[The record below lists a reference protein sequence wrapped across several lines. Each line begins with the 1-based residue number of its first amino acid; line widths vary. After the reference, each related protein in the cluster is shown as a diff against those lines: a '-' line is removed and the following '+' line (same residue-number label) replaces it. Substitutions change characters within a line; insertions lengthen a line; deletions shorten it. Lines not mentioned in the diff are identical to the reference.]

1 MTGFSGRW
9 LVTVSLA
16 GFLVSPTFA
25 HAQSGR
31 AWVDP
36 PAESDTS
43 SPRPMKTPSP
53 TPMAAPAKAAEPVSV
68 PQHAAKP
75 VPHSEAVNADAELQR
90 APDASQ
96 QNAAV
101 DEQAKPKPSV
111 ERKTRA
117 SRQAASSTR
126 NQKRNAQ
133 IERRREARTQMSQ
146 AEPRNAF
153 ERRARIARYGSIQEG
168 VDAGLQ
174 VMRLRTIQLPDGR
187 RITVLTRPD
196 QDIASGMIDGY

>member
-16 GFLVSPTFA
+16 SFLASPIVA

-31 AWVDP
+31 PWVDP
-36 PAESDTS
+36 PAEANAAS
-43 SPRPMKTPSP
+43 SRP
-53 TPMAAPAKAAEPVSV
+53 APAATPVPVASPAKPAEPVSSP
-68 PQHAAKP
+68 PQHASKP
-75 VPHSEAVNADAELQR
+75 AIPSGTVDADAELQQP
-90 APDASQ
+90 PDASQ
-96 QNAAV
+96 KTAAEDQV
-101 DEQAKPKPSV
+101 KPKPSI

-117 SRQAASSTR
+117 SQQASSSIR

-133 IERRREARTQMSQ
+133 VERRREARTRMSQ
-146 AEPRNAF
+146 AEPRNAL
-153 ERRARIARYGSIQEG
+153 ERRARITRYGSVQEG
-168 VDAGLQ
+168 LDAGLQ

-196 QDIASGMIDGY
+196 QDIASGMPDGY